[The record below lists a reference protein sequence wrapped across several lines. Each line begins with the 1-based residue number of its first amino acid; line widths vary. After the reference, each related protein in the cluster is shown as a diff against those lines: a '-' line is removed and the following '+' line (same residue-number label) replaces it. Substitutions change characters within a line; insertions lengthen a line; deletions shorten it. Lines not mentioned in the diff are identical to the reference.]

1 MRFSTLVVAFASSA
15 ITSLAA
21 PSSSKHV
28 LHEKRDGKPHLW
40 EKRDRA
46 TRSQVLPI
54 RIGLRQRN
62 LENAERYIY
71 EVSDPNSPNFGK
83 HWTAEEVA
91 NKFSPAPESKNAVL
105 KWLVDSGIERPRIS
119 LSKGHNWVQFDGTVE
134 EAENLFATEYWYYQ
148 HIENGGIRLAV
159 DAYSLP
165 EHVQKH
171 VDFVMPTVQLDGLK
185 PIANT
190 NHGRDT
196 MAIIPGGASLGSL
209 SCGSLI
215 TIECLRKLYKFPVGK
230 TAAAS
235 NKIGIAEWADYLYE
249 PDLPI
254 YFKNFTTPEISADT
268 KPEFIAIDG
277 GLTGNLTTVSQGSGV
292 EAALDVQA
300 AYSIVHP
307 QQVRY
312 YQIGDGVNVDS
323 VGTFNIFLDALDES
337 YCTYEGGDQPYVD
350 PAYPD
355 PNANLEGYQGPL
367 QCGGAPKS
375 NVISVSYGQIE
386 GALPYFYQVRQCH
399 EWLKLGLQ
407 GVSVIYASGDSGVAN
422 RYNAG
427 YPNSCLNAD
436 QQFVD
441 NNGTRYSPSFPVN
454 CPYITAVGAT
464 TLIGND
470 TDSGERAVSRP
481 GTGPAN
487 AYYSGGGFS
496 NYFAVP
502 SYQAAAV
509 SNFMKHHAP
518 KYGPNVYND
527 TGKARGFP
535 DVAAIGLNVATV
547 WNGSTYGVGGTSASA
562 PIFAGIVTLLNE
574 ARIAIGKGPIG
585 FLNPTLYKHPEAFN
599 DITIGNNPGCGTDGF
614 NATPGWDP
622 VTGLGTPNYEKLLPI
637 FLGLP

>member
-1 MRFSTLVVAFASSA
+1 MRFPTLIVALACHAAS
-15 ITSLAA
+15 SLAA
-21 PSSSKHV
+21 PPPDRHV
-28 LHEKRDGKPHLW
+28 LHEKRDGEPHLW
-40 EKRDRA
+40 EKRRRA
-46 TRSQVLPI
+46 SQNQVLPI

-62 LENAERYIY
+62 LENAESYVY
-71 EVSDPNSPNFGK
+71 EVSDPTSPNFGK
-83 HWTAEEVA
+83 HWSAEQVA
-91 NKFSPAPESKNAVL
+91 NTFAPAPEAKNAVL
-105 KWLVDSGIERPRIS
+105 KWLVNAGIDRKRIS
-119 LSKGHNWVQFDGTVE
+119 LSKGHNWVQFDGTVK
-134 EAENLFATEYWYYQ
+134 EAEQLFATEYWHYQ
-148 HIENGGIRLAV
+148 HLENGGHRLAV

-165 EHVQKH
+165 GNVQKH
-171 VDFVMPTVQLDGLK
+171 IDFVMPTVQLDGLK
-185 PIANT
+185 PTACE
-190 NHGRDT
+190 
-196 MAIIPGGASLGSL
+196 AVQIPKGS
-209 SCGSLI
+209 SAVAGN
-215 TIECLRKLYKFPVGK
+215 E
-230 TAAAS
+230 
-235 NKIGIAEWADYLYE
+235 IGIAEWADYLYE

-254 YFKNFTTPEISADT
+254 YFKNFTNPEIPTDT
-268 KPEFIAIDG
+268 RPEFIAIDG
-277 GLTGNLTTVSQGSGV
+277 GLRANLSTVAQGSGV

-300 AYSIVHP
+300 AYSIIHP
-307 QQVRY
+307 QKVRY
-312 YQIGDGVNVDS
+312 YQVGDGINVDS

-355 PNANLEGYQGPL
+355 PNDNGNGYQGPL

-399 EWLKLGLQ
+399 EWMKLGLQ

-422 RYNAG
+422 RYNSG

-436 QQFVD
+436 NLFVD

-454 CPYITAVGAT
+454 CPYITSVGAT

-496 NYFAVP
+496 NIFPVP
-502 SYQAAAV
+502 SYQASAV
-509 SNFMKHHAP
+509 QNFMKHYAP

-574 ARIAIGKGPIG
+574 ARIKIGKGPIG

-599 DITIGNNPGCGTDGF
+599 DITIGDNPGCGTGGF

-622 VTGLGTPNYEKLLPI
+622 VTGLGSPNYEKLLPI
-637 FLGLP
+637 FLRLP

>member
-1 MRFSTLVVAFASSA
+1 MRFSALVVALASSA
-15 ITSLAA
+15 TTSLAA

-46 TRSQVLPI
+46 TPSQVLPI
-54 RIGLRQRN
+54 RIGLRQSN

-71 EVSDPNSPNFGK
+71 EVSDPTSAKFGK

-91 NKFSPAPESKNAVL
+91 NTFAPAPATKKAVL

-119 LSKGHNWVQFDGTVE
+119 LSKGHNWVEFDGTVE
-134 EAENLFATEYWYYQ
+134 EAERLFATEYWHYQ
-148 HIENGGIRLAV
+148 HVENGGLRLAV
-159 DAYSLP
+159 DEYRLP
-165 EHVQKH
+165 EHVQQH
-171 VDFVMPTVQLDGLK
+171 IDFVMPTVQLDGLK

-190 NHGRDT
+190 NHGRDA

-209 SCGSLI
+209 PCGSLI

-230 TAAAS
+230 TAAKG
-235 NKIGIAEWADYLYE
+235 NEIGIAEWADYLYE

-254 YFKNFTTPEISADT
+254 FFKNFTTPQIPLDT
-268 KPEFIAIDG
+268 KPEFVSIDG
-277 GLTGNLTTVSQGSGV
+277 GLTANLTTIATGSGV
-292 EAALDVQA
+292 EAALDVQSV
-300 AYSIVHP
+300 YSIIHP
-307 QQVRY
+307 QGVRY
-312 YQIGDGVNVDS
+312 YQVGDGINVDS

-355 PNANLEGYQGPL
+355 PNDNELGYQGPL

-386 GALPYFYQVRQCH
+386 GALPYFYQVRQCN

-422 RYNAG
+422 RYNSG
-427 YPNSCLNAD
+427 YPNSCLNAE
-436 QQFVD
+436 QQYVE
-441 NNGTRYSPSFPVN
+441 NNGTRFSPSFPVN
-454 CPYITAVGAT
+454 CPYITSVGAT

-470 TDSGERAVSRP
+470 TESGEQAVSRP

-496 NYFAVP
+496 DYFPLP
-502 SYQAAAV
+502 SYQASAV
-509 SNFMKHHAP
+509 GNFMKHYAP
-518 KYGPNVYND
+518 NYGPNVYNNS
-527 TGKARGFP
+527 GKARGFP

-585 FLNPTLYKHPEAFN
+585 FLNPTLYKYPEAFN
-599 DITIGNNPGCGTDGF
+599 DITIGNNPGCLTGGF

-622 VTGLGTPNYEKLLPI
+622 VTGLGTPNFEKLLPI
-637 FLGLP
+637 FLRLP

>member
-1 MRFSTLVVAFASSA
+1 MRVPTLVAGLACAA
-15 ITSLAA
+15 IPSLAA
-21 PSSSKHV
+21 PSSSGHV
-28 LHEKRDGKPHLW
+28 LHEKRDGEPHLW
-40 EKRDRA
+40 QKRDRA
-46 TRSQVLPI
+46 TPSQVLPI

-62 LENAERYIY
+62 LDNAESYIY
-71 EVSDPNSPNFGK
+71 EVADPNSPNFGK
-83 HWTAEEVA
+83 HWSAEKVA
-91 NKFSPAPESKNAVL
+91 NTFAPSSETKNTVVD
-105 KWLVDSGIERPRIS
+105 WLVGSGIQRNRIS

-134 EAENLFATEYWYYQ
+134 EAEALFATEYWHYQ
-148 HIENGGIRLAV
+148 HVENGGLRLAV
-159 DAYSLP
+159 DDYSLP
-165 EHVQKH
+165 KHVQQH

-185 PIANT
+185 PVANAAT
-190 NHGRDT
+190 Q
-196 MAIIPGGASLGSL
+196 AIIPGGASLGSL
-209 SCGSLI
+209 PCGKLI
-215 TIECLRKLYKFPVGK
+215 TIDCLRKLYKFPEGK
-230 TAAAS
+230 TADAS

-249 PDLPI
+249 PDLPL
-254 YFKNFTTPEISADT
+254 YFKNFTNPQIPADT

-277 GLTGNLTTVSQGSGV
+277 GLTANLTTIAQGSGV

-312 YQIGDGVNVDS
+312 YQVGDGINVDS
-323 VGTFNIFLDALDES
+323 VGTFNIFLDALDAS
-337 YCTYEGGDQPYVD
+337 YCTYEGGDQPYLD

-355 PNANLEGYQGPL
+355 PNDNGLGYLGPL

-386 GALPYFYQVRQCH
+386 GALPEFYQIRQCN
-399 EWLKLGLQ
+399 EWMKLGLQ

-422 RYNAG
+422 RYNSG

-436 QQFVD
+436 NLFVD

-454 CPYITAVGAT
+454 CPYITSVGAT

-470 TDSGERAVSRP
+470 TDSGERAVSVP
-481 GTGPAN
+481 STGPAN

-496 NYFAVP
+496 NIFPVP
-502 SYQAAAV
+502 SYQASAV
-509 SNFMKHHAP
+509 QKFMKKYAP

-535 DVAAIGLNVATV
+535 DVAAIGLSVATV

-562 PIFAGIVTLLNE
+562 PIFAGIVNLLNE
-574 ARIAIGKGPIG
+574 ERIAIGKGPIG
-585 FLNPTLYKHPEAFN
+585 FLNPTLYAHPQAFN
-599 DITIGNNPGCGTDGF
+599 DITIGNNPGCGTGGF

-622 VTGLGTPNYEKLLPI
+622 VTGLGTPNYDKLLPI
-637 FLGLP
+637 FLRLP

>member
-1 MRFSTLVVAFASSA
+1 MRVPTLIAALACSA
-15 ITSLAA
+15 IPSSAA
-21 PSSSKHV
+21 PSSNGHV
-28 LHEKRDGKPHLW
+28 LHEKRDGAPHLW
-40 EKRDRA
+40 QKRDRA
-46 TRSQVLPI
+46 TPSQVLPI

-62 LENAERYIY
+62 LENAESYIY
-71 EVSDPNSPNFGK
+71 EVADPTSPNFGK
-83 HWTAEEVA
+83 HWSAEKVA
-91 NKFSPAPESKNAVL
+91 NTFAPSPEAKNAVVN
-105 KWLVDSGIERPRIS
+105 WLVDAGIERQRIS
-119 LSKGHNWVQFDGTVE
+119 LSKGHNWVQFDGSVK
-134 EAENLFATEYWYYQ
+134 EAENLFATEYWHYQ
-148 HIENGGIRLAV
+148 HVENGGLRLAV

-165 EHVQKH
+165 KHVQKH

-185 PIANT
+185 PVANT

-196 MAIIPGGASLGSL
+196 QAIIPQGASLGSMP
-209 SCGSLI
+209 CGLLI
-215 TIECLRKLYKFPVGK
+215 TIECLRKLYKFPEGK
-230 TAAAS
+230 TAATS

-254 YFKNFTTPEISADT
+254 YFKNFTTPEIPADT
-268 KPEFIAIDG
+268 KPEFVAIDG
-277 GLTGNLTTVSQGSGV
+277 GLTANLTTIAQGSGV

-312 YQIGDGVNVDS
+312 YQVGDGINVDS

-355 PNANLEGYQGPL
+355 PNDNGLGYQGPL

-386 GALPYFYQVRQCH
+386 GALPEFYQVRQCH
-399 EWLKLGLQ
+399 EWMKLGLQ

-422 RYNAG
+422 RYNSG

-436 QQFVD
+436 NLFVD

-470 TDSGERAVSRP
+470 TDSGERAVSKP

-496 NYFAVP
+496 NIFPVP
-502 SYQAAAV
+502 SYQASAV
-509 SNFMKHHAP
+509 KKFMKNYAP
-518 KYGPNVYND
+518 NYGPNVYND

-574 ARIAIGKGPIG
+574 ERIAIGKGPIG
-585 FLNPTLYKHPEAFN
+585 FLNPTLYQHPQAFN

-637 FLGLP
+637 FLRLP